1 MRLSNLKYKK
11 AFIILLSLLCIGN
24 TVASGLLAR
33 IQKPLQLGDLSL
45 PTSSLNGCLQALS
58 FSFCL
63 LMVMIDYNFGLVC
76 SLIVISVSIVGAG
89 QAIVRSSSLLAIP
102 TIINSI
108 FYIAALIIISGQ
120 FRQSKRAELTD
131 KLTGQIN
138 RYGFEEIIHK
148 KIRSFEKGTI
158 IFLHIKGFTDINT
171 NLGRSNGDI
180 ILKTVSD
187 RIGQVIVGKGEA
199 YKLEGAEF
207 AIFIREG
214 NDCEELVKT
223 LIAIIEEK
231 IEVKIGETTSNVYV
245 NVKAGIADCLNGYVN
260 PDTLMKNA
268 DIAMT
273 YAMRNE
279 DIKYC
284 FYNER
289 IKKGSEREHE
299 IEGYIK
305 DALEKDYFYLVFQPQ
320 FAITNKKLRG
330 FETLIRMKLTDGT
343 MISPAE
349 FISVAEKSDLI
360 LRIDDFVMRKAMKE
374 FKDTCLEY
382 DKSFILSI
390 NISAKDIALD
400 GFAEKLIEVADS
412 IGFPKECLEIEITEY
427 SFAKSAEATIGNI
440 KKLRESGVMIAL
452 DDFGTGYT
460 SLSQLLNLPINLLKI
475 DKSLVDSI
483 KSNDTNKDFI
493 NAVIY
498 MGHLMECEVIAE
510 GVEDEDQLS
519 LLHKLGC
526 DFVQGFVWGKPT
538 DYDSVVLICRQSV

>member
-1 MRLSNLKYKK
+1 MRLSNLKYRKV
-11 AFIILLSLLCIGN
+11 FIILLTLLTIADTVIASIMGRNPIPIEIGEL
-24 TVASGLLAR
+24 T
-33 IQKPLQLGDLSL
+33 L
-45 PTSSLNGCLQALS
+45 PVSSLNGSLQALS
-58 FSFCL
+58 FFFCL
-63 LMVMIDYNFGLVC
+63 LMVMMDYNLGLIC
-76 SLIVISVSIVGAG
+76 SLAGLLFSVIGAASAIFRSHSLVS
-89 QAIVRSSSLLAIP
+89 IP
-102 TIINSI
+102 TIINSA
-108 FYIAALIIISGQ
+108 FYIVALITISGQ
-120 FRQSKRAELTD
+120 FRQSKKAELTD

-148 KIRSFEKGTI
+148 KIRSFEKGSI

-180 ILKTVSD
+180 ILKTVSE
-187 RIGQVIVGKGEA
+187 RIGQVIAGKGEA

-207 AIFIREG
+207 AIFITEG
-214 NDCEELVKT
+214 SDCEELVKT
-223 LIAIIEEK
+223 LITIIEEK
-231 IEVKIGETTSNVYV
+231 IEVKIGESTSNVYV

-273 YAMRNE
+273 YAMRNDE
-279 DIKYC
+279 IKYC

-289 IKKGSEREHE
+289 IKKGTEREHE

-320 FAITNKKLRG
+320 YSITNKKLRG
-330 FETLIRMKLTDGT
+330 FETLIRMKLPDGT
-343 MISPAE
+343 MISPGE
-349 FISVAEKSDLI
+349 FIDVAEKSDLI
-360 LRIDDFVMRKAMKE
+360 LKIDDFVMRRAMEE
-374 FKDTCLEY
+374 FKETTLEY

-390 NISAKDIALD
+390 NISAKDISVE
-400 GFAEKLIEVADS
+400 GFAEKLIAVAEG

-427 SFAKSAEATIGNI
+427 SFAKNSEGTIANI
-440 KKLRESGVMIAL
+440 KKLRESGIMIAL

-483 KSNDTNKDFI
+483 KSNETNKDFI

-519 LLHKLGC
+519 QLHTLGC
-526 DFVQGFVWGKPT
+526 DFVQGFVWGKPV
-538 DYDSVVLICRQSV
+538 DYDSAVMICRQSV

>member
-11 AFIILLSLLCIGN
+11 VYIILLALL
-24 TVASGLLAR
+24 TVADTVVVS
-33 IQKPLQLGDLSL
+33 ILGRGNRMISVGELTL
-45 PTSSLNGCLQALS
+45 PTSSLNGCIQALS
-58 FSFCL
+58 FFFCL
-63 LMVMIDYNFGLVC
+63 LMVMMDYNFGLIC
-76 SLIVISVSIVGAG
+76 SIVGLSFSVVGASR
-89 QAIVRSSSLLAIP
+89 AIAMSKSLVSIP
-102 TIINSI
+102 TIINSV
-108 FYIAALIIISGQ
+108 FYIVALIIISGQ
-120 FRQSKRAELTD
+120 FRQSKKAELTD

-148 KIRSFEKGTI
+148 KIRSFEKGSI
-158 IFLHIKGFTDINT
+158 IFIHIKGFTDINT

-180 ILKTVSD
+180 ILKTVSE
-187 RIGQVIVGKGEA
+187 RIGQVLAGKGEA

-207 AIFIREG
+207 AIFITEG
-214 NDCEELVKT
+214 SDCEELVKT

-231 IEVKIGETTSNVYV
+231 IEVKIGESTSNVYV
-245 NVKAGIADCLNGYVN
+245 NVKVGIADCLNGYVN

-273 YAMRNE
+273 YAMRND

-289 IKKGSEREHE
+289 IKKGTEREHE

-320 FAITNKKLRG
+320 FSISNKKLRG
-330 FETLIRMKLTDGT
+330 FETLIRMKLPDGT
-343 MISPAE
+343 MISPGE
-349 FISVAEKSDLI
+349 FIDVAEKSDLI
-360 LRIDDFVMRKAMKE
+360 LKIDDFVMRRAMEMFKE
-374 FKDTCLEY
+374 VSLEY

-400 GFAEKLIEVADS
+400 GFADKLIETADR
-412 IGFPKECLEIEITEY
+412 IGFPRECLEVEITEY
-427 SFAKSAEATIGNI
+427 SFAKNSDGTIGNI
-440 KKLRESGVMIAL
+440 RKLRDSGIMIAL

-475 DKSLVDSI
+475 DKSLVDSM
-483 KSNDTNKDFI
+483 KSNENNKDFI

-519 LLHKLGC
+519 QLQSLGC
-526 DFVQGFVWGKPT
+526 DFVQGFVWGKPV
-538 DYDSVVLICRQSV
+538 DFDSAALICRQNV